1 MFQKKIEEKKH
12 DLNKA
17 YVRTQFSKDDVEA
30 SDSLFAGLLTMI
42 LTVMMEF
49 WVDLTAK

>member
-1 MFQKKIEEKKH
+1 MSVVVLRLIVG
-12 DLNKA
+12 
-17 YVRTQFSKDDVEA
+17 VRTQFSKDDVEA
-30 SDSLFAGLLTMI
+30 SDSSVAGLLTMI